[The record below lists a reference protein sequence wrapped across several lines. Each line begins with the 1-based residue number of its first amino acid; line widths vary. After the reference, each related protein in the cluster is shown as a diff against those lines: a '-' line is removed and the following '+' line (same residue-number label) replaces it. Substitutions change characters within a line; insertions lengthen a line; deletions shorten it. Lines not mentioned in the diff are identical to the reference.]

1 MKKLFGLLSKLEVGV
16 FDSTGNINTV
26 WIIEQWA
33 QESLMLLEA
42 NMIAANMVYRD
53 YEDIIATEG
62 ETVNARIPGTFLM
75 KRTTDA
81 TDVVV
86 QAAKTT
92 SIPVVLNQH
101 LHVSFT
107 IRDGEES
114 KSFNT
119 LRDEYIQPAVHAIA
133 QGADEIVLSQV
144 YQFMGNAVGQL
155 GVAPDEDTMIDAG
168 KVMDINKV
176 PTVGRQMILT
186 PPTKAAVLKQDA
198 IKHAEKRGDGGF
210 AMREGEV
217 GRVAGFDTY
226 MSQNCPY
233 VVAASQDIVTGAINN
248 GNLTI
253 GSTVLTVDGLSA
265 AIVAGTWCTIAGDMR
280 PRRIISS
287 VGGATPVEITLEP
300 TGGIDFA
307 ILDGAVVTL
316 YDPGMINESATPDYP
331 LAWARDLVIDAFT
344 LPLSVGQMVTI
355 GGGAT
360 AALAPRYGVLSGVTT
375 VLMML
380 DRPLADALAVDD
392 AAVCGGPVGNYNFG
406 FIRNAIALVTRPLA
420 TPAQGAGALSY
431 VAKYNDLAMRVTITY
446 QGVSQGHLCT
456 IDMLCGIKTLNTD
469 MGVVM
474 FG

>member
-1 MKKLFGLLSKLEVGV
+1 MNKLYGLLSKLEVGV
-16 FDSTGNINTV
+16 FDATGNLTTV

-33 QESLMLLEA
+33 QESLMLLES

-75 KRTTDA
+75 KRTTDS
-81 TDVVV
+81 TDVTV

-144 YQFMGNAVGQL
+144 YQFLTNPVGKL
-155 GVAPDEDTMIDAG
+155 GLSPDEDTMVDAG

-176 PTVGRQMILT
+176 PMVGRQMILT
-186 PPTKAAVLKQDA
+186 PSTKAAMLKQDSV
-198 IKHAEKRGDGGF
+198 KHAEKRGDGGF

-217 GRVAGFDTY
+217 GRISGFNTY

-233 VVAASQDIVTGAINN
+233 VVAASQDIVSGTINA
-248 GNLTI
+248 GNLAI
-253 GSTVLTVDGLSA
+253 GSTVMTISNFSA
-265 AIVAGTWCTIAGDMR
+265 AIAAGTYCTIAGDMR
-280 PRRIISS
+280 PRRILSTT
-287 VGGATPVEITLEP
+287 GGSAPVEMTLE
-300 TGGIDFA
+300 TAIDFVVA
-307 ILDGAVVTL
+307 TDAVVTL
-316 YDPGMINESATPDYP
+316 YDPGAIDQDVSPTGYAIAYAQDM
-331 LAWARDLVIDAFT
+331 VIDGFT
-344 LPLSVGQMVTI
+344 LPLSVGQLVSI
-355 GGGAT
+355 AGAAD
-360 AALAPRYGVLSGVTT
+360 AAKYGVLSGVTT

-380 DRPLADALAVDD
+380 DRPLEAAAAADDE
-392 AAVCGGPVGNYNFG
+392 VCGGPVGNYNFG
-406 FIRNAIALVTRPLA
+406 FIKNAIALVTRPLA
-420 TPAQGAGALSY
+420 TPAAGAGALSY

-456 IDMLCGIKTLNTD
+456 IDMLCGIKTLNTN

>member
-1 MKKLFGLLSKLEVGV
+1 MNRLYGIFSQLEVIV
-16 FDSTGNINTV
+16 LASTGNETSV

-53 YEDIIATEG
+53 YEDKIATEG

-75 KRTTDA
+75 KRTTDT
-81 TDVVV
+81 TDVTV

-92 SIPVVLNQH
+92 SIAVVLDQH

-144 YQFMGNAVGQL
+144 YQFMANGVGQL
-155 GVAPDEDTMIDAG
+155 GTDPDEDDMIDAG

-176 PTVGRQMILT
+176 PTVGRQMIIT

-210 AMREGEV
+210 AMKEGEV

-233 VVAASQDIVTGAINN
+233 VVAASQDVVTGAINN
-248 GNLTI
+248 GNI
-253 GSTVLTVDGLSA
+253 IVGSTVLTVDGFTA
-265 AIVAGTWCTIAGDMR
+265 TIVPGSWCTIAGDMR
-280 PRRIISS
+280 PRRIISV
-287 VGGATPVEITLEP
+287 VGGTTPTQITLEP
-300 TGGIDFA
+300 AGGIEFA
-307 ILDGAVVTL
+307 IVDGAVVTI
-316 YDPGMINESATPDYP
+316 YDPGQINYTSDYD
-331 LAWARDLVIDAFT
+331 LAYAQDMVINGFT

-360 AALAPRYGVLSGVTT
+360 AALAPRYGVLSGVTAI
-375 VLMML
+375 LLML
-380 DRPLADALAVDD
+380 DRPLADALAVND

-420 TPAQGAGALSY
+420 TPAAGAGALSY

>member
-1 MKKLFGLLSKLEVGV
+1 MKKLLGLLSKLEIGV
-16 FDSTGNINTV
+16 FDDTGNVNAV

-33 QESLMLLEA
+33 QESLMLLES

-53 YEDIIATEG
+53 YEDIIAAEG

-75 KRTTDA
+75 KRTTDK
-81 TDVVV
+81 TDITV

-101 LHVSFT
+101 LHVSFV

-144 YQFMGNAVGQL
+144 YQFLANPVGQL

-186 PPTKAAVLKQDA
+186 PATKAGMLKQEA
-198 IKHAEKRGDGGF
+198 VKHAEKRGDGGF

-217 GRVAGFDTY
+217 GRIAGFNTY

-233 VVAASQDIVTGAINN
+233 VVAASQDVVIMDVNN
-248 GNLTI
+248 GNLTV
-253 GSTVLTVDGLSA
+253 GSTVITLTVGSA
-265 AIVAGTWCTIAGDMR
+265 AIAAGTYCTIAGDMR
-280 PRRIISS
+280 PRRILSS
-287 VGGATPVEITLEP
+287 VGGAAPTEITLE
-300 TGGIDFA
+300 TGIDFA
-307 ILDGAVVTL
+307 IEDAAIVTL
-316 YDPGMINESATPDYP
+316 YDPGKIDESSTPDYP
-331 LAWARDLVIDAFT
+331 IGYAEDIVIDDFT
-344 LPLSVGQMVTI
+344 LPLSVGQLVSI
-355 GGGAT
+355 GGAAGA
-360 AALAPRYGVLSGVTT
+360 AKYGVLSGVTT
-375 VLMML
+375 ILMML
-380 DRPLADALAVDD
+380 DRPLEAIASDD
-392 AAVCGGPVGNYNFG
+392 AEVCGGPEGNYNFG
-406 FIRNAIALVTRPLA
+406 FIKNAIALVTRPLA
-420 TPAQGAGALSY
+420 TPAAGAGALSY
-431 VAKYNDLAMRVTITY
+431 VAKFNDLAMRVTITY
-446 QGVSQGHLCT
+446 QGLSQGHLCT
-456 IDMLCGIKTLNTD
+456 IDMLCGIKTLNAD